1 MHFRHRMKTL
11 LVRGEHDPPAA
22 LVDLVR
28 AGSTEVKEV
37 RADVGTRPYA
47 DRVVVWTGS
56 SVVVDER
63 RLRWPDDLDELRLLF
78 QTAG

>member
-1 MHFRHRMKTL
+1 MHFHHRMKTL
-11 LVRGEHDPPAA
+11 LVRGETEPPAA
-22 LVDLVR
+22 LRDLVR

-37 RADVGTRPYA
+37 RSDAGARPYA

-56 SVVVDER
+56 TVVVDDR

-78 QTAG
+78 QTSG